1 MKLRY
6 RCFPD
11 QINFTAFVEGEEV
24 GSCVVKKITTR
35 GEMLARHP
43 SNCIIRN
50 HSELIIRFGDIDLT
64 EYFYIASIVLY
75 KNKRDKGIGSQFLQL
90 ILNHTVLK
98 TRDLTCLQAVQLEDS
113 CSKEKLF
120 GFYEKNGFEL
130 LFGQVELWGNLF
142 FLKLA

>member
-6 RCFPD
+6 RQFPD
-11 QINFTAFVEGEEV
+11 QINFTAFVGGEEV
-24 GSCVVKKITTR
+24 GSCVVKKISTR

-50 HSELIIRFGDIDLT
+50 HTKLSSKFGDIDYT
-64 EYFYIASIVLY
+64 QYFYIASIVLY
-75 KNKRDKGIGSQFLQL
+75 KNKRNKGLGSQFLQL

-98 TRDLTCLQAVQLEDS
+98 SRDLICLQAVQLEDS
-113 CSKEKLF
+113 CSKEKLY
-120 GFYEKNGFEL
+120 GFYAKNGFQL
-130 LFGQVELWGNLF
+130 LFGRNELWDNLF